1 VAKSPQSP
9 EKEKEADDVVSIKQ
23 PKALL
28 GIPRS
33 FRPRALLILAL
44 VGALLLL
51 FSIVTAAGAGDVTDT
66 WKKRI
71 QVEPSGVTGPVPV
84 VIFVHGCSGLG
95 TLGTLHPDTQHW
107 VQTVTGAGY
116 RFVAPDSWA
125 RGTWSRPNSC
135 PTPLN
140 EPQPTGETRL
150 KVRLMRIEEMAY
162 SVARLHEDA
171 TVDQARIVL
180 FGHSEGGLA
189 IATSAPPAGIGGLII
204 SGWTCHSL
212 VALGRGIATP
222 PSIPLLALG
231 FEQDTTVGITQGR
244 CSEFFPGRDGAKELI
259 LNGAGYQAGG
269 SAEARQA
276 VVNFL
281 GGLR

>member
-1 VAKSPQSP
+1 M
-9 EKEKEADDVVSIKQ
+9 VSIKQ

-28 GIPRS
+28 SIPRS

-51 FSIVTAAGAGDVTDT
+51 FSIVTAPGAGDVTDT
-66 WKKRI
+66 W
-71 QVEPSGVTGPVPV
+71 
-84 VIFVHGCSGLG
+84 
-95 TLGTLHPDTQHW
+95 
-107 VQTVTGAGY
+107 
-116 RFVAPDSWA
+116 
-125 RGTWSRPNSC
+125 
-135 PTPLN
+135 
-140 EPQPTGETRL
+140 
-150 KVRLMRIEEMAY
+150 
-162 SVARLHEDA
+162 
-171 TVDQARIVL
+171 IVL

-212 VALGRGIATP
+212 VALGRGIAAP

-244 CSEFFPGRDGAKELI
+244 CSEFFPDRDGAKELI
-259 LNGAGYQAGG
+259 LNGAGHQAGG